1 MSVERCLTTDE
12 LAGYSVGKGSRGW
25 RELVSEHLA
34 GCTSCRAELAAL
46 EEVDSLV
53 ERATKRQAPDLWEA
67 ISPRLQ
73 PRMSPWFSSI
83 FSARRRVYA
92 AGMTVAA
99 AAMVVVLFW
108 QKPVLQ
114 PAPQT
119 NTVRLQRAD
128 SHATMTWS
136 DPFADRVSLAIL
148 DSEIGEQ
155 DRQQ

>member
-1 MSVERCLTTDE
+1 

-25 RELVSEHLA
+25 RELVEEHLA

-46 EEVDSLV
+46 EAVDGLV
-53 ERATKRQAPDLWEA
+53 EKATTHHAPDLWEA
-67 ISPRLQ
+67 IEPRLE
-73 PRMSPWFSSI
+73 PRRSPWFASI

-92 AGMTVAA
+92 AAMTAA
-99 AAMVVVLFW
+99 AATVAVALFW

-128 SHATMTWS
+128 SHVTMTWS
-136 DPFADRVSLAIL
+136 DPFADRASLAIL
-148 DSEIGEQ
+148 DSEIGEK
-155 DRQQ
+155 DRL